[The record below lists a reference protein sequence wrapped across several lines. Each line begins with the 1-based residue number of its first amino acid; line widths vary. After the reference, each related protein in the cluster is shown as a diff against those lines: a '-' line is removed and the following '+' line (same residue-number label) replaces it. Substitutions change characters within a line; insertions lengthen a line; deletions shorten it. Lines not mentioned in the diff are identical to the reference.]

1 MSERK
6 VDGGE
11 LKVDGQ
17 NAGAAAINHQP
28 STTNLPRLSPNQRAW
43 RRFRKNRPAVFS
55 LWFLLLVGLFV
66 LVYPLFSPFRPEQLS
81 DAQFQ
86 PPNGQHWLGTDVHG
100 RDLLVRLCHGA
111 QISLMV
117 GLFGA
122 SVCLII
128 GVSWGA
134 LAGYVGG
141 RLDGGM
147 MRVVD
152 ILYSMPSI
160 ILAVVFMAVLEPMIK
175 HWLAAVHVPNLAAT
189 ARVLVLFVALGSVSW
204 LTMARIVRGQVLSL
218 RSRAFVEASRSLGA
232 GPLRILSRHI
242 IPNILGVVIVYLTL
256 SVPAIVLYESFLS
269 FLGIGIQPPMASWG
283 SLIAEGADQMNPLR
297 IYWWLLVFPGGVLV
311 TTLLALNFLGDG
323 LRDAWD
329 VRGN

>member
-141 RLDGGM
+141 RLDGGID
-147 MRVVD
+147 RKSTRLNSSHV
-152 ILYSMPSI
+152 SESRMPSS
-160 ILAVVFMAVLEPMIK
+160 A
-175 HWLAAVHVPNLAAT
+175 
-189 ARVLVLFVALGSVSW
+189 
-204 LTMARIVRGQVLSL
+204 
-218 RSRAFVEASRSLGA
+218 
-232 GPLRILSRHI
+232 
-242 IPNILGVVIVYLTL
+242 
-256 SVPAIVLYESFLS
+256 
-269 FLGIGIQPPMASWG
+269 
-283 SLIAEGADQMNPLR
+283 
-297 IYWWLLVFPGGVLV
+297 
-311 TTLLALNFLGDG
+311 
-323 LRDAWD
+323 
-329 VRGN
+329 